1 MESGFSSSMED
12 YLEAILLLSEHDGAV
27 RITDIAEKLSIA
39 KPSVTAAVN
48 VLKEKGLVTQ
58 KRYGRVYLTPEGIA
72 QAQRVKGRHR
82 VLRTFLV
89 EVLGVAADTAEKDA
103 CAIEHV
109 ISAETMERLI
119 AFLERSLSEP
129 DSLLR

>member
-1 MESGFSSSMED
+1 MSSSFSSSMED
-12 YLEAILLLSEHDGAV
+12 YLEAILLLSEQDGAV
-27 RITDIAEKLSIA
+27 RITDIAEKLGLA

-48 VLKEKGLVTQ
+48 ILKERGLVTQ
-58 KRYGRVYLTPEGIA
+58 KRYGRVYLTPEGVSE
-72 QAQRVKGRHR
+72 AQRVKRKHK

-89 EVLGVAADTAEKDA
+89 EVLGVGEDTAEKDA

-119 AFLERSLSEP
+119 AFLEKTLTGPEP
-129 DSLLR
+129 